1 MSAANTE
8 AVRGTTIVFPAQADP
23 LAFIRLNADD
33 TVTVVSKNME
43 MGQGIYTGLATLV
56 AEELDARRDQIRVVA
71 APIGQAYGNVLMGG
85 GQGTGGQ
92 TSIQAGY
99 MIMRQAGA
107 AMRQMIL
114 SVAAAR
120 WSADAG
126 SLTIEQGVVCELN
139 GQRRASFGELA
150 VDAMAQPVPA
160 EVVLKDASRFIYIG
174 KPFARLDTVDKISGQ
189 TRFTQDLKLP
199 AMLEVASGTALTPP
213 GQWVRVCRP
222 QCAAAS

>member
-1 MSAANTE
+1 
-8 AVRGTTIVFPAQADP
+8 
-23 LAFIRLNADD
+23 
-33 TVTVVSKNME
+33 ME
-43 MGQGIYTGLATLV
+43 MGQGICTGLATLV

-71 APIGQAYGNVLMGG
+71 APIGRAYGNVLMGG

-92 TSIQAGY
+92 TSIQAGC

-120 WSADAG
+120 WSTDAG

-139 GQRRASFGELA
+139 GQRRASFGKLA

-160 EVVLKDASRFIYIG
+160 EVVLKTRRASSTSASSS
-174 KPFARLDTVDKISGQ
+174 PDS
-189 TRFTQDLKLP
+189 TQRT
-199 AMLEVASGTALTPP
+199 S
-213 GQWVRVCRP
+213 
-222 QCAAAS
+222 CAARRSSPKTSSCPAC